1 MKHMH
6 INIPYM
12 FVCCANLFV
21 QLPLLKSSMNFSN
34 EVLKMNPLSVSIS
47 FQNLCCIIL
56 IVQKP
61 IFAAYFGLIKILLK
75 GKLCRSKCIIR
86 LCQDPFIIFR
96 HFNET
101 PLSMNRQFST

>member
-12 FVCCANLFV
+12 FVCWANLFV

-47 FQNLCCIIL
+47 FQNL
-56 IVQKP
+56 KS
-61 IFAAYFGLIKILLK
+61 LLHNFNRPK
-75 GKLCRSKCIIR
+75 TNFRR
-86 LCQDPFIIFR
+86 LLWT
-96 HFNET
+96 H
-101 PLSMNRQFST
+101 